1 MALSEG
7 SARSTKA
14 ALVLCGGGSKG
25 AVEAGVYRALGKLG
39 IPIDRVVGTSIGAVN
54 AAFIAS
60 GMPAEQL
67 IDLWKKVRF
76 SDLFSFNWRL
86 LWSPRTSA
94 SLYDNRRLRRFLE
107 RHLPARFESLL
118 LPLTIVGTDVLNG
131 EPRLLER
138 GNLIDAV
145 LASIAI
151 PGILPPVTIDGRET
165 LDGGLTNNLPLD
177 VAAKKGVGLAL
188 AVRCGCRRP
197 LPSMP
202 RGIRGLLSRAFDISI
217 NARSLGDLE
226 RYKYQTRFV
235 VFEPCLDE
243 DIGLL
248 DFSHSAEFIEIGYKS
263 VLSEVKTLQLHM
275 EESVKSGEPDF
286 GTVLKGGGDGEVGV
300 GPLDRNE
307 GAAW

>member
-1 MALSEG
+1 MFLSKE

-25 AVEAGVYRALGKLG
+25 AVEAGVYRALGELG
-39 IPIDRVVGTSIGAVN
+39 VPIDRVVGTSIGAVN

-60 GMPAEQL
+60 GMPAERL
-67 IDLWKKVRF
+67 IDLWKEVRF
-76 SDLFSFNWRL
+76 GDLFSFNWGL
-86 LWSPRTSA
+86 LWSPRTGA
-94 SLYDNRRLRRFLE
+94 SLYDNRKLGRFLT

-118 LPLTIVGTDVLNG
+118 LPLTIIVTDVLEG

-151 PGILPPVTIDGRET
+151 PGVLPPVTIDGREA

-202 RGIRGLLSRAFDISI
+202 RGIRGILSRAFDISI
-217 NARSLGDLE
+217 NARTLCDLE
-226 RYKYQTRFV
+226 PYKHQTRFV

-248 DFSHSAEFIEIGYKS
+248 DFSHSAEFIEIGYQS
-263 VLSEVKTLQLHM
+263 VLNEAEKLQLHM
-275 EESVKSGEPDF
+275 EESVK
-286 GTVLKGGGDGEVGV
+286 
-300 GPLDRNE
+300 
-307 GAAW
+307 

>member
-1 MALSEG
+1 MTLSEG
-7 SARSTKA
+7 NARCAKA

-25 AVEAGVYRALGKLG
+25 AVEAGVYRALGELG
-39 IPIDRVVGTSIGAVN
+39 VPIDRVVGTSIGAVN

-67 IDLWKKVRF
+67 VDLWKEVKF
-76 SDLFSFNWRL
+76 GDLFSFNWRL
-86 LWSPRTSA
+86 LCNPRAGA
-94 SLYDNRRLRRFLE
+94 SLYDNRKLRGFLM

-118 LPLTIVGTDVLNG
+118 LPLTIIGTDVLRG

-151 PGILPPVTIDGRET
+151 PGVLPPVMIDGRET
-165 LDGGLTNNLPLD
+165 LDGGLTNNLPLN
-177 VAAKKGVGLAL
+177 VAAQKGVGLAL

-202 RGIRGLLSRAFDISI
+202 RGIRGILSRAFDISI
-217 NARSLGDLE
+217 NARTLCDLE
-226 RYKYQTRFV
+226 PYKHQTRFV

-248 DFSHSAEFIEIGYKS
+248 DFSHSAEFIEIGYQS
-263 VLSEVKTLQLHM
+263 VLSEAKTLQLHM
-275 EESVKSGEPDF
+275 EESVK
-286 GTVLKGGGDGEVGV
+286 
-300 GPLDRNE
+300 
-307 GAAW
+307 